1 MNLDMMLVS
10 QLAVGAF
17 FAILFLQS
25 GIDKVTDRKGNLD
38 WMTPHFAQSPL
49 KSQVGILLSVIT
61 LFELASGAACA
72 ISLITLLTKGP
83 ILVFQVANLLVC
95 ATLLQLFLG
104 QRLAKDYPGAASL
117 AGYFVVSLLGLG
129 LSIGFEYY

>member
-1 MNLDMMLVS
+1 MMLVS

-49 KSQVGILLSVIT
+49 KSQVGLLLSIIT